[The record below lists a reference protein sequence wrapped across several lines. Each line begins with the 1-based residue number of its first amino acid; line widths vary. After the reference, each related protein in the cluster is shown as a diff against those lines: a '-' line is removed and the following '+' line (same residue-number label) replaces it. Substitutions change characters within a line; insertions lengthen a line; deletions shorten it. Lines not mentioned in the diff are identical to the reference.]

1 MLPGSASGRFRVI
14 ASDGFLTGEAVTA
27 ARFTLPNTA
36 PQAAI
41 FGPESGS
48 AFDRGQ
54 TIVLLGTAMDL
65 EEGALSGQ
73 NLRWRSSLEGDLG
86 TGNELLLRRLQPGTH
101 EITLT
106 AQDRDAAISATAIRV
121 VIRDVTGPALPD
133 DEDEATIRRLL
144 LGEAEEE
151 DSNRIV
157 VVAAAVAAALVALAF
172 LIARR
177 RRRSG

>member
-1 MLPGSASGRFRVI
+1 
-14 ASDGFLTGEAVTA
+14 
-27 ARFTLPNTA
+27 
-36 PQAAI
+36 
-41 FGPESGS
+41 
-48 AFDRGQ
+48 
-54 TIVLLGTAMDL
+54 MDL

-121 VIRDVTGPALPD
+121 VIRGVTGPALPD